1 MRVFDERD
9 GHARGA
15 LEGRV
20 AQQRTM
26 PPARRARRRQ
36 ARGGEQGE
44 DARGELVGKGLP
56 RVGANRRRRARHLAP
71 RLGLHLVRFH
81 RPAAAAAAAVKV
93 ARHRLVDVPAP
104 ACQQAARGGC
114 AAARDGHE
122 GRDALLARALLYAA
136 RGWRGPVRG
145 SLGGQCAW
153 LQGCDDEALGEETTY
168 RLGLG

>member
-56 RVGANRRRRARHLAP
+56 RVGANRRRHARHLAP
-71 RLGLHLVRFH
+71 RLGLHLERFH
-81 RPAAAAAAAVKV
+81 VDSPAAAVKV

-153 LQGCDDEALGEETTY
+153 LQRCGDEALGEETTY